1 MSASA
6 GQPSEATAVD
16 ACAIVIHSQTARLC
30 KLTLLSVPASHA
42 QAQVSSGVPLTCPAF
57 SGPAP
62 GSFVPLFA

>member
-6 GQPSEATAVD
+6 GQPSEVTAVD
-16 ACAIVIHSQTARLC
+16 DSAIVIHSQTAQLC
-30 KLTLLSVPASHA
+30 KLTLLNVPASHA

-62 GSFVPLFA
+62 GSFVLPFA